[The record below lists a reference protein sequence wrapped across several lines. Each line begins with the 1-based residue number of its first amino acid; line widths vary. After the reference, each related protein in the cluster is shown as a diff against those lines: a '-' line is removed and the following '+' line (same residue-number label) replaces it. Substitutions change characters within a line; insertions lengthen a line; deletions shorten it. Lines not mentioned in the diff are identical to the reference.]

1 MFTVKPES
9 PLTVEEVLLAS
20 KRYRRHFK
28 DADNCSLIP
37 THTGCR
43 PICIPQNSGPLGLSS
58 EIIEKMLFDA
68 GITDESQYLSL
79 LAEVKAKQQARQDAQ
94 TRNIP

>member
-20 KRYRRHFK
+20 KRYKLHFK
-28 DADNCSLIP
+28 DKNNCSLIP

-43 PICIPQNSGPLGLSS
+43 PVCIPQEPGSHGLSS
-58 EIIEKMLFDA
+58 EIIQKMLFDA
-68 GITDESQYLSL
+68 GILEESQYADL
-79 LAEVKAKQQARQDAQ
+79 LAEVKAKQQAQRAAQ